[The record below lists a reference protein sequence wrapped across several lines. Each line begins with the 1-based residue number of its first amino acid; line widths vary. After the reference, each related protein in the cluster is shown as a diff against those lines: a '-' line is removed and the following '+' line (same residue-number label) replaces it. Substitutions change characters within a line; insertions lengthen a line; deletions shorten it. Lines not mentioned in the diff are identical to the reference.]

1 MAVFSSLAS
10 PLTPLKSPLYQ
21 SGPDEPG
28 VHVGDPVGVGVGEGE
43 PPPPPISTPME
54 KSVGWPS
61 LEVDVKFAPKKLLL
75 KNAFWLLPHGVPTQL
90 APLVVESNERPLRSP
105 IGVTLSQ

>member
-1 MAVFSSLAS
+1 LPVDTPVNEVSPVLVQGGKLPVSKP
-10 PLTPLKSPLYQ
+10 PLTTRHA
-21 SGPDEPG
+21 G
-28 VHVGDPVGVGVGEGE
+28 VPVGVGEGE
-43 PPPPPISTPME
+43 PPPPPASTPME

-75 KNAFWLLPHGVPTQL
+75 KNAFMLLPHGVPTQL
-90 APLVVESNERPLRSP
+90 APLVVESNERPVRSP